1 MEKRFTK
8 RLKTF
13 IAAGSKST
21 TAPYFTVPQSI
32 QDELITDVEALLQ
45 EAASIGA
52 THAQTMLKS
61 HHRAVLSGA
70 RNWLAHAR
78 DIVAGL
84 IDHVRESISNAL
96 SKGQSDDSDGE
107 ALSQTDIVDT
117 TINDLIDELPEL
129 VAETET
135 TSAIESSVLDTLKSG
150 GVQRVRWVAEPDA
163 CPMCQELAE
172 SGAIDAD
179 GEFEG
184 GLSSPPAHPRCKCN
198 VIAVGEG
205 D

>member
-21 TAPYFTVPQSI
+21 TAPYFTVSQSI

-52 THAQTMLKS
+52 NNAQSMLKS
-61 HHRAVLSGA
+61 HRRAMLSTP

-78 DIVAGL
+78 DIVSGL
-84 IDHVRESISNAL
+84 IDHVRESIGNAL
-96 SKGQSDDSDGE
+96 GKEQDDSDGE
-107 ALSQTDIVDT
+107 QLSQTDIVDT

-129 VAETET
+129 IAETET
-135 TSAIESSVLDTLKSG
+135 TGAIESSVLDTLKSG

-172 SGAIDAD
+172 QEPIDAN
-179 GEFEG
+179 GEFLG
-184 GLSSPPAHPRCKCN
+184 GVSSPPLHPRCRCQ
-198 VIAVGEG
+198 VIGVDEG